1 MISNAPIF
9 IEPFTSVKNFA
20 CAPERAKFV
29 DKNIVLLRK
38 KNITLKLSLS

>member
-9 IEPFTSVKNFA
+9 TELFTSVKHFA

-29 DKNIVLLRK
+29 DKNIVLLGN